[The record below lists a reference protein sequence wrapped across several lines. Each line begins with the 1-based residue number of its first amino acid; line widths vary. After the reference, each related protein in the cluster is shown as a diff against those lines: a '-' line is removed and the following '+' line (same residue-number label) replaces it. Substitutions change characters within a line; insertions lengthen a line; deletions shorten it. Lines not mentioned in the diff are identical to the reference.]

1 MKSID
6 IGLAIRAIIE
16 ICKEREYCEG
26 CPING
31 ICIHG
36 SPLEWDIS
44 QVPEI
49 GELIAIYVGERERG
63 DSV

>member
-16 ICKEREYCEG
+16 ICAKHEHCTG

-31 ICIHG
+31 ICGYG

-44 QVPEI
+44 RVSGI
-49 GELIAIYVGERERG
+49 GELKATYLGERERDDG
-63 DSV
+63 V

>member
-16 ICKEREYCEG
+16 ICKEHEHCES

-31 ICIHG
+31 ICVHG
-36 SPLEWDIS
+36 SPVEWDIS

-49 GELIAIYVGERERG
+49 GELKAIYLGERERG
-63 DSV
+63 DSL

>member
-6 IGLAIRAIIE
+6 IGLAIRTIIE
-16 ICKEREYCEG
+16 ICKKQEYCER

-31 ICIHG
+31 ICVYG
-36 SPLEWDIS
+36 SPLEWDTT

-49 GELIAIYVGERERG
+49 GELKAIYLGERERV